1 MLSDAIQKIVGLGQ
15 AARSIEVI
23 HHPSLPDTVLVRHGD
38 QLERVQVPPP
48 ARKPT
53 LAGVNDLVSMLSTGS
68 IATAP
73 EVYVGPAG
81 VVAFLDSYARDE
93 VATLPL
99 TESARFKLCQD
110 IEKQPRLFAPR
121 DLVRFL
127 RQTLW
132 GGANNHLIQ
141 TLSRID
147 FTRTSTGKTDVR
159 HGRETLG
166 RTVEAVVQQADDVPE
181 SFVAQIP
188 IWTTPGALYTRAIEF
203 GIYLDVEKSAIELS
217 VRSDSCSEARNGA
230 LISLRDTLQEALK
243 GVPVFMGA
251 P

>member
-1 MLSDAIQKIVGLGQ
+1 MLADAIQKIVGLGQ
-15 AARSIEVI
+15 AARSLEVLT
-23 HHPSLPDTVLVRHGD
+23 HPSLPDQVFLRHGD
-38 QLERVQVPPP
+38 QLHEHLVSPPP
-48 ARKPT
+48 RKPT
-53 LAGVNDLVSMLSTGS
+53 LVGVNDLVSMLSIGS
-68 IATAP
+68 VATAP

-81 VVAFLDSYARDE
+81 VVAFLDSGARDE
-93 VATLPL
+93 IATLPL
-99 TESARFKLCQD
+99 TESARFKLCQE
-110 IEKQPRLFAPR
+110 IERQPRSFAPR

-132 GGANNHLIQ
+132 GGASNQLIQ
-141 TLSRID
+141 SLSRID
-147 FTRTSTGKTDVR
+147 FTRTSTGRTDVK

-181 SFVAQIP
+181 SFVAHIP
-188 IWTTPGALYTRAIEF
+188 IWTTPGAPFTRAIEF
-203 GIYLDVEKSAIELS
+203 GIYLDAEKSAIELS

-230 LISLRDTLQEALK
+230 LMALCYTLSEALK